1 MKPYLLGIT
10 GGIGSGKSS
19 VSRLLASVCGAPLVD
34 VDQCCR
40 QLLEV
45 GQPGWRALRQRFGDR
60 FLLADGQVDR
70 VGLRERLFADPAVR
84 REVDALLHP
93 LAREALHRAT
103 MHLDVPLVLV
113 EIPLLYEAGWQD
125 EVDGVL
131 VVSARP
137 GAQCCRVMRRD
148 GVSRRSAARAIAAQM
163 DLGEKARR
171 ADWVI
176 DNSGSW
182 EDVREQ
188 TLALGRQL
196 AARFS
201 TCAGQESA

>member
-1 MKPYLLGIT
+1 MP
-10 GGIGSGKSS
+10 
-19 VSRLLASVCGAPLVD
+19 PL
-34 VDQCCR
+34 
-40 QLLEV
+40 E
-45 GQPGWRALRQRFGDR
+45 PGWQALRERFGDR
-60 FLLADGQVDR
+60 FLLADGQLDR

-93 LAREALHRAT
+93 LAREAMHRAV
-103 MHLDVPLVLV
+103 MRHDVPLVLV

-163 DLGEKARR
+163 DLGEKARQ

-182 EDVREQ
+182 AEVREQ
-188 TLALGRQL
+188 TAALGRQL

-201 TCAGQESA
+201 PRADQESA